1 MIWIEVKKGVGL
13 GFRNGPLGFL
23 GFRKGWVKGS
33 G

>member
-13 GFRNGPLGFL
+13 GFRNRLLGFL